1 MPPIP
6 CPLHCPSLM
15 TIVQDLLP
23 CLRFRPLCLLRAL
36 RRHLLPI
43 CHLAHPPTSV
53 PMGFPTSSRLATIPL
68 LFLLPTLRLLLSS
81 RRARSIRLLLR
92 DSLSALSLF
101 LLVLSSPSTSFLQ
114 QRGAQRTSSSAT
126 ARTTPRTLWRHANGS
141 PCTVDSLAIPVS
153 PVFATRCGKTL
164 PVLHM
169 PSVWK
174 RTHGLPVAESSL
186 LEDRTTG
193 TPSTMLGSRVSYSS
207 RRCHCD

>member
-6 CPLHCPSLM
+6 CLLHCPSLM

-36 RRHLLPI
+36 RRCLLPI

-53 PMGFPTSSRLATIPL
+53 LMGLPTSSRLATIPL

-81 RRARSIRLLLR
+81 RHVRSTLLPLG

-101 LLVLSSPSTSFLQ
+101 LLVLSSPSTSFSQ

-141 PCTVDSLAIPVS
+141 PCTVNSLAIPAS

-169 PSVWK
+169 PSVWT
-174 RTHGLPVAESSL
+174 RTHGSPVAESSSR
-186 LEDRTTG
+186 EDRTTA
-193 TPSTMLGSRVSYSS
+193 TPSRMLCSRARTSS
-207 RRCHCD
+207 RRCHRD